1 MSIIISVLVKMILRI
16 KNRYPKISV
25 FLSNKLRR
33 DRLWSPAFL
42 DPPFR
47 WRVGGGYF
55 STSKLVILF
64 IHLY

>member
-1 MSIIISVLVKMILRI
+1 MSRIIFILDKQILRI

-33 DRLWSPAFL
+33 DPRSPTFL
-42 DPPFR
+42 GPSQGR
-47 WRVGGGYF
+47 RVGGGYF